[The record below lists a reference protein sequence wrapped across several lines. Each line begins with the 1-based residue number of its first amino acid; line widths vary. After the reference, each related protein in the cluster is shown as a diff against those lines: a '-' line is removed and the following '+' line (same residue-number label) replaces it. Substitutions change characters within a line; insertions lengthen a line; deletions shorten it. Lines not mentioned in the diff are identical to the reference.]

1 MNVRLLVGGET
12 EFGRKAL
19 EVVEGLRGHVVEVDE
34 VHHGVHEREEEGG
47 ASAYLQGLDTQN
59 PEI

>member
-34 VHHGVHEREEEGG
+34 VSHGMHDREEEGG
-47 ASAYLQGLDTQN
+47 ARANL
-59 PEI
+59 